1 MTANHDEQPRAL
13 NCAAIRTLHELQM
26 KLRRQINDLMAIEC
40 EDALAADAI
49 TVAVESAKKALEH
62 ARTARQTALG
72 R

>member
-1 MTANHDEQPRAL
+1 MMSESRTINCEAL
-13 NCAAIRTLHELQM
+13 RTLHDLQL
-26 KLRRQINDLMAIEC
+26 KLRRHINDLMAIEC